1 MFTPNDE
8 LNPRHLR
15 EKYQAWVGKKV
26 TVGTT
31 TFHYLSGM
39 WKSIEGYF
47 AVFTIGGRELK
58 LNLNEIDNIADAP
71 EAQAEFF
78 K

>member
-1 MFTPNDE
+1 MFQPNSSM
-8 LNPRHLR
+8 NPRNLR
-15 EKYQAWVGKKV
+15 EKYQSWIGKKV

-31 TFHYLSGM
+31 SFHYLSGI
-39 WKSIEGYF
+39 WKGIEDYDAIFSI
-47 AVFTIGGRELK
+47 AGRELRIK
-58 LNLNEIDNIADAP
+58 MNEIDNVADAP